1 MTTAPV
7 AARSRPARLRV
18 NSPPPT
24 FRAGSVDSSDARFT
38 RIAML
43 ETMIE
48 VQRLRTR
55 RRLFAGFLLITIGIA
70 AVTFALTW

>member
-1 MTTAPV
+1 MNSASATT
-7 AARSRPARLRV
+7 RSRPRRV
-18 NSPPPT
+18 RMYAPPPP
-24 FRAGSVDSSDARFT
+24 SSSQDSFDARFS
-38 RIAML
+38 RVAML

>member
-1 MTTAPV
+1 MNSASATT
-7 AARSRPARLRV
+7 RSRPRRV
-18 NSPPPT
+18 RMYAPPPPPP
-24 FRAGSVDSSDARFT
+24 SPSQDSFDARFS
-38 RIAML
+38 RVAMQ